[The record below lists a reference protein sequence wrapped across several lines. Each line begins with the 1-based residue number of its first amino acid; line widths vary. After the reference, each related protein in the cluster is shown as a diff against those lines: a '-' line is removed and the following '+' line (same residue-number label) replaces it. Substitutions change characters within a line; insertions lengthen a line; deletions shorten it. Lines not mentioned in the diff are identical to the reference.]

1 MAVSLMTETLHTM
14 GSGALSNDGRDVNI
28 LLVDDDARNLEVLES
43 ILSAPEYR
51 LVRAQNADD
60 ALKALVEEDFALLV
74 LDVRMPEMNGLEL
87 AQLIKQRK
95 KTQHLPIIFLTAYYH
110 EDEHVLQGYDVGA
123 VDYLNKPCNPAVLRS
138 KVAAFVSLYRINRAL
153 KNEIAERRQA
163 ELALSESKGEVQ
175 ALVDQLRALATE
187 LIQTEERERKRLAAV
202 LHDSVQQLLVSAKMR
217 LAFLNREKDCE
228 ARQSTVDEVN
238 ALLSEALS
246 ISRSLTVELTP
257 PVLQEAGLAAGL
269 QWLAKEM
276 ADHHQFRVDCHF
288 EPGAEPDS
296 DEERRLLFEC
306 ARELLFNAVKHA
318 GVSEAELFLSRTDD
332 ERIQLIVDDRGFG
345 FDLTKK
351 RDATGESATFGL
363 FTIQQRLV
371 YLGGTIDIQSAPGS
385 GTRIVLTSPVKRS
398 NETFAQ
404 TADPQAD
411 DVGGIFQAR
420 DSATPISILVVDDH
434 KIVRECL
441 VGLLRMEPS
450 IQVIGEAEDGPQAID
465 LAASLNP
472 DVILMDMNLGAM
484 NGLEATRIVLSRNP
498 RIKVIGLS
506 MHSEKHIA
514 DAMIKAGASRYL
526 SKGVALEELLAT
538 IHECIGANGAA
549 PAFATHSSPKTKR
562 AAT

>member
-1 MAVSLMTETLHTM
+1 MTESLNRSN
-14 GSGALSNDGRDVNI
+14 SGAPQNDPQADVNI

-123 VDYLNKPCNPAVLRS
+123 VDYLNKPCNPSVLRS
-138 KVAAFVSLYRINRAL
+138 KVAAFVSLYRVNRAL
-153 KNEIAERRQA
+153 KNEITERRQA
-163 ELALSESKGEVQ
+163 EQALSESKAEVQ

-217 LAFLNREKDCE
+217 LSTLARDKERES
-228 ARQSTVDEVN
+228 AQSTVTEVN
-238 ALLSEALS
+238 SLLSEALS

-276 ADHHQFRVDCHF
+276 ADHHQFRVNCHF
-288 EPGAEPDS
+288 ESGAEPWG

-318 GVSEAELFLSRTDD
+318 GVSEADLYLSRTN
-332 ERIQLIVDDRGFG
+332 DDRIRLTVEDKGFG
-345 FDLTKK
+345 FDPHQK
-351 RDATGESATFGL
+351 RDLTGGNATFGL

-371 YLGGTIDIQSAPGS
+371 YLGGSIDIQSAQGS
-385 GTRIVLTSPVKRS
+385 GTRIVLTSPVKKAS
-398 NETFAQ
+398 EAAVD
-404 TADPQAD
+404 TAPP
-411 DVGGIFQAR
+411 GPMEERRTPPRAR
-420 DSATPISILVVDDH
+420 DSDDPISVVVVDDH

-450 IQVIGEAEDGPQAID
+450 LEVVGQAEDGPQAID
-465 LAASLNP
+465 LAASLSP

-484 NGLEATRIVLSRNP
+484 NGLEATRIILSKNP

-526 SKGVALEELLAT
+526 SKGVALEELVET
-538 IHECIGANGAA
+538 IYECIRTNGAA
-549 PAFATHSSPKTKR
+549 QAYVANS
-562 AAT
+562 